1 MNSLSKR
8 LKAARVHYNYTQKEL
23 SEKCGV
29 SQQSINKLEMGKVFS
44 PRKKALR
51 TYAEALL
58 VNESWLLFGERP
70 PSWAVDFSEETN
82 VTYVRSAIS
91 VLGTTELFTPDN
103 KVGYARILIDSP
115 NAFGL
120 RSENPTAELPYR
132 LGTVLGFNPDIK
144 LQSNDVV
151 MFANPDSKPIIGIL
165 ATIYSSDE
173 YFIEYRNPDTGS
185 ILVNPNDYQISAVME
200 SIGRPRCF
208 FKEGSKKVV
217 D

>member
-1 MNSLSKR
+1 MDSLSKR
-8 LKAARVHYNYTQKEL
+8 LKAARMHFNYSQKEL

-29 SQQSINKLEMGKVFS
+29 SQQSINKLEMGRVAV
-44 PRKKALR
+44 PRRNALKN
-51 TYAEALL
+51 YAEALG

-70 PSWAVDFSEETN
+70 PSWALNFTEETGII
-82 VTYVRSAIS
+82 YVRSSIP
-91 VLGTTELFTPDN
+91 VLGTTQNFTPN
-103 KVGYARILIDSP
+103 NQVGHARILIDSS

-120 RSENPTAELPYR
+120 RVVESSTELPYR

-173 YFIEYRNPDTGS
+173 YFIEYRNGDTGS

-208 FKEGSKKVV
+208 YKNSNKVV